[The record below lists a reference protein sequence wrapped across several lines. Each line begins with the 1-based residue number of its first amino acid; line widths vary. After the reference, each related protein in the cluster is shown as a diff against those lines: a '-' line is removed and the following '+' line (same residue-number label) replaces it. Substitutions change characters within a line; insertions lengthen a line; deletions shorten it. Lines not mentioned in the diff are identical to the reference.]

1 MCARSHQLEE
11 LVELEHAVV
20 VDVHLGDEI
29 LQRRL
34 RRLDREQRLEN
45 RAELRDVDAIA
56 VIGVVRAEH
65 LLEVRIVHLLRVLIE
80 QRDGGTVPHGGVTI
94 EAADGRRC
102 CRFLAGL
109 KGKSTL
115 RYVSG
120 RYSSF
125 VH

>member
-102 CRFLAGL
+102 CAFYPIFLERLEAGP
-109 KGKSTL
+109 
-115 RYVSG
+115 
-120 RYSSF
+120 
-125 VH
+125 